1 MVLPFSETV
10 TSANSVF
17 NIKNDATNGYA
28 AILGEGLGNTSGVV
42 GWGSQGAGVLGYSYV
57 GTGVHGYVETGNSPI
72 AIYGQNESVL
82 GTPIAIKGKVDVE
95 SGYSGHFSGGRFY
108 VSGNIGIGT
117 TTPVALLHANGIGT
131 GEGNVVFVGDVKS
144 SNPGNPPAAGAGTR
158 MMWYPDMAAF
168 RVGDVVSNQW
178 DKANIGYYSVAMG
191 NNTKANNSTS
201 FAVGNETTASGGAST
216 AMGNNTNASG
226 DASTASGISTVAS
239 GFASNSMCGNTTAKG
254 NYSVAMGINTVA
266 SSYAGFSIG
275 RYNVGAGNATSWLA
289 TDPLFEIG
297 NGTSSVAKNN
307 AFTVLK
313 NGRVG
318 IGTSSPG
325 AGLHLKGASFPESF
339 MYIESNSGQDAG
351 IRFYEGT
358 TVKWHIFNNSALA
371 GLQIYNNSGNNA
383 IFCKQSNSFV
393 GLGTTSPIQKLHVVG
408 QACKTEGGT
417 AWAVSSDL
425 RLKTVLGDYQKGLNE
440 IIALQPV
447 RFRYLEN
454 NPRHLSSDIE
464 QVGFVAQDVQEIFP
478 EAVSEAEDGYLD
490 FNIHAINIALVN
502 AIKELKAENDRLKTE
517 NREQNSRIERL
528 ESLFSARAQNE

>member
-1 MVLPFSETV
+1 GYGVIG
-10 TSANSVF
+10 SAMSGTGKP
-17 NIKNDATNGYA
+17 IGIRGYVM
-28 AILGEGLGNTSGVV
+28 S
-42 GWGSQGAGVLGYSYV
+42 SLGYS
-57 GTGVHGYVETGNSPI
+57 GYFN
-72 AIYGQNESVL
+72 
-82 GTPIAIKGKVDVE
+82 
-95 SGYSGHFSGGRFY
+95 GGRFH
-108 VSGNIGIGT
+108 VS
-117 TTPVALLHANGIGT
+117 
-131 GEGNVVFVGDVKS
+131 
-144 SNPGNPPAAGAGTR
+144 
-158 MMWYPDMAAF
+158 
-168 RVGDVVSNQW
+168 
-178 DKANIGYYSVAMG
+178 
-191 NNTKANNSTS
+191 
-201 FAVGNETTASGGAST
+201 
-216 AMGNNTNASG
+216 
-226 DASTASGISTVAS
+226 
-239 GFASNSMCGNTTAKG
+239 
-254 NYSVAMGINTVA
+254 
-266 SSYAGFSIG
+266 
-275 RYNVGAGNATSWLA
+275 
-289 TDPLFEIG
+289 
-297 NGTSSVAKNN
+297 
-307 AFTVLK
+307 
-313 NGRVG
+313 GRVG
-318 IGTSSPG
+318 IGEYEPQ
-325 AGLHLKGASFPESF
+325 AGLHLKGASFPNSF
-339 MYIESNSGQDAG
+339 MYIQSDAGQDAG

-528 ESLFSARAQNE
+528 ESLFSAHAQSEE